1 MGEFSSR
8 AAFVTGG
15 SRGVGRAIALEFAS
29 RGASVAVVY
38 NANRGKADEVV
49 AAITADGGKALAL
62 QADVGDPDAV
72 ATAFAKAVDAF
83 EKIDILIHSA
93 GAPVEWANVRDQ
105 DPKMWAAF
113 VQTDLVG
120 AFNVIHEAVCH
131 MHTRRQGVIV
141 AISSIAAQMCQ
152 SRNSQGAAA
161 KAGLE
166 ALVRVVAREEGR
178 YGVRANAV
186 SIGLTD
192 TEQASEAFESW
203 GEEATQK
210 IISRIPLQRIAQPQE
225 IARMAAYLASEDGS
239 YITGKVIQ
247 VDGGQL
253 IAG

>member
-1 MGEFSSR
+1 MGEFSGR

-15 SRGVGRAIALEFAS
+15 SRGVGRAIALEFAA
-29 RGASVAVVY
+29 RDASVAVVY
-38 NANRGKADEVV
+38 KSSRHKADEVV
-49 AAITADGGKALAL
+49 AAIESGGGKGLAL
-62 QADVGDPDAV
+62 EADVGDPDAV
-72 ATAFAKAVDAF
+72 AAAFAKATGAF
-83 EKIDILIHSA
+83 GTIDFLVHSA

-105 DPKMWAAF
+105 DPKMWGAF
-113 VQTDLVG
+113 IRTDLIG
-120 AFNVIHEAVCH
+120 SFNVIHEAVSH
-131 MHTRRQGVIV
+131 MHTRGRGVIV

-166 ALVRVVAREEGR
+166 ALIRVVAREEGR
-178 YGVRANAV
+178 YGIRANAI

-210 IISRIPLQRIAQPQE
+210 IISRIPLQRIGRPEE

-247 VDGGQL
+247 VDGGQM

>member
-1 MGEFSSR
+1 MGEFSGR

-38 NANRGKADEVV
+38 NASRSKADDVV
-49 AAITADGGKALAL
+49 AAISAGGGKALAV
-62 QADVGDPDAV
+62 QADVADPDAV
-72 ATAFAKAVDAF
+72 AAAFAKAVDF
-83 EKIDILIHSA
+83 LGNIDFLIHSA
-93 GAPVEWANVRDQ
+93 GAQVEWANVRDQ

-113 VQTDLVG
+113 VRNDLVG

-131 MHTRRQGVIV
+131 MHTRHQGVIV

-178 YGVRANAV
+178 YGIRANAI

-192 TEQASEAFESW
+192 TDQASEAFESW
-203 GEEATQK
+203 GAEATQR
-210 IISRIPLQRIAQPQE
+210 IISRIPLQRIGRPQE

-239 YITGKVIQ
+239 YITGKIIQ
-247 VDGGQL
+247 VDGGQM